1 MRRARPAALIAAC
14 VLAACADRPPPRTP
28 LDVSA
33 ASSLREPLLELE
45 RRYEQAHP
53 EVDVRLNLAASGT
66 LRRQVEQG
74 APVDVS
80 VSAASEP
87 VDQLIRARLLDGRS
101 RRVVARNTL
110 VIIVPATGTAEV
122 HRIDD
127 LARPEVRRVA
137 LGAPASVPAGAYARA
152 ALGAAGVAD
161 AIAGRTVFGQDV
173 RQVLAYV
180 ASGNADAGIV
190 YRTDAAVSDR
200 VRIAAAVHPSLHPP
214 IIYQVAVAAH
224 ASQPDLARG
233 FVAVLLGPEGRAA
246 LHRHGYLTE

>member
-1 MRRARPAALIAAC
+1 MESLWRSTGRRSGRLARVQALLLRTPHIR
-14 VLAACADRPPPRTP
+14 VSRPP
-28 LDVSA
+28 A
-33 ASSLREPLLELE
+33 EA
-45 RRYEQAHP
+45 
-53 EVDVRLNLAASGT
+53 G
-66 LRRQVEQG
+66 
-74 APVDVS
+74 
-80 VSAASEP
+80 
-87 VDQLIRARLLDGRS
+87 
-101 RRVVARNTL
+101 VV
-110 VIIVPATGTAEV
+110 
-122 HRIDD
+122 
-127 LARPEVRRVA
+127 
-137 LGAPASVPAGAYARA
+137 
-152 ALGAAGVAD
+152 GAAGVAD

-246 LHRHGYLTE
+246 LHRHGFLTE